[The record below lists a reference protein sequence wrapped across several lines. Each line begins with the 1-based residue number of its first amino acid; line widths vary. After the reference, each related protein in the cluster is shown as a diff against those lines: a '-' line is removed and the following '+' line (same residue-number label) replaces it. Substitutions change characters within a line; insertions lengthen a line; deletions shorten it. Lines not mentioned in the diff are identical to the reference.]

1 MLAEYWPAMSQEN
14 VEMVQAALAAYF
26 RSDESTL
33 RELTSADLVVT
44 TRPDQPDVRDHRGFD
59 GLIDV
64 LGEWINMWDDFVF
77 EVSRVWDVEDHVFI
91 AARQRGRGKGSGA
104 PIDDAVTFVFTVRE
118 DQVARLQM
126 FGAEREALE
135 AVGLAGG

>member
-1 MLAEYWPAMSQEN
+1 M
-14 VEMVQAALAAYF
+14 EMVQSALAAYF
-26 RSDESTL
+26 RTDEPTL
-33 RELTSADLVVT
+33 RALTTSDITVT
-44 TRPDQPDVRDHRGFD
+44 TRPDQPDVRDYHGFD

-77 EVSRVWDVEDHVFI
+77 EVSRIWDVQNYVFI

-104 PIDDAVTFVFTVRE
+104 PIDDAMTFVFTVLE
-118 DQVARLQM
+118 DEIARLQM

-135 AVGLAGG
+135 AVGFSGE